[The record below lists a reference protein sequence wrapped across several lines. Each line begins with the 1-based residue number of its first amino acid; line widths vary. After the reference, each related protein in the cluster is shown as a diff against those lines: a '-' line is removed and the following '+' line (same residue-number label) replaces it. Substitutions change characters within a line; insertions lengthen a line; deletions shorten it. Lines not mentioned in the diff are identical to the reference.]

1 MVSGVMPRC
10 GICIAYCS
18 SSDCR
23 IWRKILRHQ
32 TSLTS
37 SGLVS
42 TMSRTLRPSM
52 LGGSVRIGD
61 RLVMVARL
69 RRALPCQNDARFARV
84 LPRCELNRARLLQM
98 LQLRVLTVVVIVA
111 IVDGGP
117 DRGQV
122 DQAHLEA
129 APLEAAEVRAKRI
142 AAVQARKGGIGDLAA
157 KGHVADEFEH
167 LDLADLVFR
176 QAGVAGE
183 GAQQVAGA
191 Q

>member
-1 MVSGVMPRC
+1 MGSGVMARC

-69 RRALPCQNDARFARV
+69 RGALPCQNHARFARV
-84 LPRCELNRARLLQM
+84 LPRCELNRARLLQL
-98 LQLRVLTVVVIVA
+98 LQLLTFLVVTQRFEVA
-111 IVDGGP
+111 
-117 DRGQV
+117 QV

-129 APLEAAEVRAKRI
+129 APLETAEVRAERI
-142 AAVQARKGGIGDLAA
+142 AAVQARKGRVGDLARQR
-157 KGHVADEFEH
+157 HVADEFEH
-167 LDLADLVFR
+167 LDLADLVFY
-176 QAGVAGE
+176 QPC
-183 GAQQVAGA
+183 
-191 Q
+191 

>member
-1 MVSGVMPRC
+1 MGSGVMARC

-69 RRALPCQNDARFARV
+69 RRALPCQNHARFARV
-84 LPRCELNRARLLQM
+84 LPRCELNRAHQLQLLQ
-98 LQLRVLTVVVIVA
+98 LHVLAVVVIVIVA
-111 IVDGGP
+111 IVDGC
-117 DRGQV
+117 DLGQV

-129 APLEAAEVRAKRI
+129 APLEAAEVGAEWI
-142 AAVQARKGGIGDLAA
+142 AAVQARKGGIGDLA
-157 KGHVADEFEH
+157 
-167 LDLADLVFR
+167 
-176 QAGVAGE
+176 
-183 GAQQVAGA
+183 
-191 Q
+191 